1 MYVIIHGFL
10 SYYANVHVSLYILF
24 FFLFHITHKKEKKIE
39 LRFFID
45 MVHLK
50 SKQFLIN
57 FI

>member
-10 SYYANVHVSLYILF
+10 SYYANVHVSLNILF
-24 FFLFHITHKKEKKIE
+24 FWFHITHKKEKKIE

-45 MVHLK
+45 MFHLK
-50 SKQFLIN
+50 SKQFLIH